1 VKLIGNSQQGE
12 PMPSANKRKQGGISR
27 WIKYTAIASVVLLLI
42 VFLFLDFEYAYMPPV
57 DKVMNPERINTDIV
71 YDVWGAPIRRHQAA
85 ELAETEKGRLLLSA
99 SHGAV
104 EINED
109 VLKIG
114 RKSFYTETFGNEVF
128 SSHVAGLMDGPL
140 SAWSFFRAIVANRGK
155 GTDNLQVRVARDA
168 VVGGRSYSR
177 GDIVNTGLDIV
188 PGSYAV
194 MGIKVRFSRGRIL
207 TGVTCAACHSAV
219 DMNSGLVVE
228 GAPNANLNIGELIAL
243 ASNSAG
249 FFGNAEISSIEEF
262 VTDPSRTVTTSDGRI
277 VSLPDPEALEDAVDR
292 VFLSWMPGT
301 FDSTVDLVANPS
313 QIPDSFTWQ
322 DHPYGWTGFAGAG
335 PFMGLSVLNN
345 NVHALNS
352 DGLSQAEASEDLFGF
367 DKEITYAIV
376 LQNASRSR
384 YRWNPDSDSRPSTF
398 FMERNPTPPTMGINQ
413 MIHTPSFPKGS
424 LISPDG
430 LFISLEGSRVWFEN
444 NAMSAF
450 QNTLAPPPAPIAH
463 DPGTYEVG
471 REVFNQAGCINC
483 HSGPG
488 FTNNRV
494 LPAREVGTSPSRATA
509 NANNWNA
516 MIFPPMTWSW
526 DTPVPVPLN
535 ARLLE
540 VPTDHLDM
548 DEVRMAYAQDER
560 GEGGFKVKGLIGLW
574 WTAPYLHDGSIAV
587 GPDINEHIG
596 IPGTLHA
603 GIRPDPVNSLRAL
616 VDRNLRQRV
625 IETTQNS
632 EPLRLTKVTGTGHE
646 HWVDKESGFTRLE
659 QEALIH
665 YLLSINFTDQGK

>member
-1 VKLIGNSQQGE
+1 MLSTIHSKENS
-12 PMPSANKRKQGGISR
+12 MSSDNKEKKGRILR
-27 WIKYTAIASVVLLLI
+27 WTKYMAIALAILLL
-42 VFLFLDFEYAYMPPV
+42 VGFLFFEFEYAYVPPM
-57 DKVMNPERINTDIV
+57 DKVMNPERINTNIV
-71 YDVWGAPIRRHQAA
+71 YDVWGTPISSREAA
-85 ELAETEKGRLLLSA
+85 ELLETEQGRLMLSA
-99 SHGAV
+99 YYGAV
-104 EINED
+104 EIND
-109 VLKIG
+109 DFLQVG
-114 RKSFYTETFGNEVF
+114 RESFYAESFGNEVF
-128 SSHVAGLMDGPL
+128 ASHVAGLLDGPL
-140 SAWSFFRAIVANRGK
+140 SLWSFMRAIIANRGQ

-177 GDIVNTGLDIV
+177 GDIINTGLDIV
-188 PGSYAV
+188 PGSYAI
-194 MGIKVRFSRGRIL
+194 MGMKVRFSRGRIL

-219 DMNSGLVVE
+219 DMETGLVVE
-228 GAPNANLNIGELIAL
+228 GAPNLNLNIGELIAF
-243 ASNSAG
+243 ASNSAS
-249 FFGNAEISSIEEF
+249 FFANAEISSIEEF
-262 VTDPSRTVTTSDGRI
+262 VTDPNRTVTASDGRK
-277 VSLPDPEALEDAVDR
+277 VSLPDPDALEDAVDR
-292 VFLSWMPGT
+292 IFLSWMPGT

-335 PFMGLSVLNN
+335 PFLGLSVLNN

-376 LQNASRSR
+376 LQNSSRSR
-384 YRWNPDSDSRPSTF
+384 YRWNPNRNIRPSTF
-398 FMERNPTPPTMGINQ
+398 FAERNPTPPTMGINK

-430 LFISLEGSRVWFEN
+430 LFISLKGSRVWFEN

-450 QNTLAPPPAPIAH
+450 QNTLAPPPAPIDH
-463 DPGTYEVG
+463 NPGKYEVG
-471 REVFNQAGCINC
+471 LDVFNRAGCFRC
-483 HSGPG
+483 HSGPA
-488 FTNNRV
+488 FTNNRI

-526 DTPVPVPLN
+526 DTPVPVPIN

-548 DEVRMAYAQDER
+548 DEVRMAYAQDDR

-574 WTAPYLHDGSIAV
+574 WTPPYLHDGSIAV

-603 GIRPDPVNSLRAL
+603 GIKPDPINSLRAL

-625 IETTQNS
+625 IEVTENS
-632 EPLRLTKVTGTGHE
+632 EPLQLTKVTGTGHE
-646 HWVDKESGFTRLE
+646 HWVDEEAGYTELE

-665 YLLSINFTDQGK
+665 YLLSVNFMDQ